1 MERQDLT
8 PNVSE
13 ARARDPAK
21 PKNLRKGAPLLVGAL
36 ALGMLVGGI
45 TAYQTDKDY
54 TGNVFTTGSV
64 HIRAWEP
71 NFPTEDLDQDGV
83 PDECEL
89 VIPHET
95 ILKDPRIQNTG
106 TNDAI
111 VFFRVT
117 APVEELTLIND
128 DGTRTGPADCDLFYF
143 KQAADAEGLHRNN
156 FNPKWIELRS
166 LDNQFVTC
174 EGVNEENKGYTYIFG
189 YHTRIEPSQ
198 YTETLFDKVQNKKYG
213 SRTISA
219 NEVEQ
224 IKIESF
230 AIQADDIHRA
240 GIEIPSG
247 GELTEA
253 DLTYIY
259 QAFVNQNQDVVGRG
273 SWQ

>member
-8 PNVSE
+8 QNVSK

-21 PKNLRKGAPLLVGAL
+21 PKNLRKATPLFVGAL

-54 TGNVFTTGSV
+54 SGNVFTIGSV
-64 HIRAWEP
+64 RIRAWEP
-71 NFPTEDLDQDGV
+71 HFPTKDVDRDGV
-83 PDECEL
+83 PDECEQ
-89 VIPHET
+89 ITSHET
-95 ILKDPRIQNTG
+95 IPKDPRIQNTG

-143 KQAADAEGLHRNN
+143 KRAADGEELHRNN

-166 LDNQFVTC
+166 LDNRFVTC

-189 YHTRIEPSQ
+189 YHTKIKPSQ
-198 YTETLFDKVQNKKYG
+198 YTETLFDKVQHKKYG
-213 SRTISA
+213 SRTITA
-219 NEVEQ
+219 NEVEK

-230 AIQADDIHRA
+230 AIQAEDIHKA

-259 QAFVNQNQDVVGRG
+259 KAFVNQNQGVVGRG
-273 SWQ
+273 PW